1 MGAALGCSCET
12 KDDQAEISLAQQVQP
27 ITNHDG
33 KRQMREVGMSPDD
46 SEINL
51 GDGSVLAN
59 GQQIESAELAKED

>member
-12 KDDQAEISLAQQVQP
+12 KDDQAEISLAQVQP
-27 ITNHDG
+27 ITNHEG
-33 KRQMREVGMSPDD
+33 KRQMREIGMSPDD

>member
-1 MGAALGCSCET
+1 
-12 KDDQAEISLAQQVQP
+12 
-27 ITNHDG
+27 
-33 KRQMREVGMSPDD
+33 MSPDD

>member
-12 KDDQAEISLAQQVQP
+12 KDDQAEISLAQVQP
-27 ITNHDG
+27 IINHDG

-46 SEINL
+46 SEINP

-59 GQQIESAELAKED
+59 GHQMESGELAKED

>member
-27 ITNHDG
+27 IANHEG

-51 GDGSVLAN
+51 ADGSVLAN